1 MDPLSITAGAITL
14 AQALTSSLK
23 TFKTF
28 YDAGTEVDALLE
40 EISEVKLVIVDVE
53 KAMLDRERY
62 ETASPARIHSIN
74 RLIASAKLKL
84 DTLNA
89 IVNGKLISSS
99 MTAGETR
106 VARLSW
112 LRQKSNIQRQQ
123 DSLRQTRER
132 LSTLLDAQSL

>member
-1 MDPLSITAGAITL
+1 MDPLSVTAGAI
-14 AQALTSSLK
+14 AVVQALTSGLK

-28 YDAGTEVDALLE
+28 HDAGAEIDALVE

-53 KAMLDRERY
+53 KAICDREWC
-62 ETASPARIHSIN
+62 ETTSLARTESIN

-89 IVNGKLISSS
+89 IVNRKLICPS
-99 MTAGETR
+99 MTVGETR
-106 VARLSW
+106 IARLSW
-112 LRQKSNIQRQQ
+112 LRQKTNIKRQQ

>member
-1 MDPLSITAGAITL
+1 MDPLSVTAGAIAV
-14 AQALTSSLK
+14 AQALTSGLR

-28 YDAGTEVDALLE
+28 HDAGADIDSLVDD
-40 EISEVKLVIVDVE
+40 ISEVE
-53 KAMLDRERY
+53 KAIFDRERC
-62 ETASPARIHSIN
+62 EPISLERTELMN

-89 IVNGKLISSS
+89 IVNRKMISPS
-99 MTAGETR
+99 MTVGETR
-106 VARLSW
+106 IARLSW
-112 LRQKSNIQRQQ
+112 LRQKTNIKRQQ

>member
-1 MDPLSITAGAITL
+1 MDPLSITAGAITV
-14 AQALTSSLK
+14 AQALTSGLK
-23 TFKTF
+23 TFKTLH
-28 YDAGTEVDALLE
+28 DASIEIDPLVE
-40 EISEVKLVIVDVE
+40 EIAEVQLVIVDVE
-53 KAMLDRERY
+53 KAISDRERY
-62 ETASPARIHSIN
+62 ETTSPARIHSMN
-74 RLIASAKLKL
+74 RLFASAKLKL

-99 MTAGETR
+99 ITVGETR

-123 DSLRQTRER
+123 DNLRQTRER

>member
-1 MDPLSITAGAITL
+1 MDPLSISAGAITV

-28 YDAGTEVDALLE
+28 HDAGIEIDELVE
-40 EISEVKLVIVDVE
+40 EISEVKLVITDVE
-53 KAMLDRERY
+53 KAILDRERY
-62 ETASPARIHSIN
+62 EAASPARMHSIN

-84 DTLNA
+84 DNMNA

-99 MTAGETR
+99 MTVGETR
-106 VARLSW
+106 IARLAW
-112 LRQKSNIQRQQ
+112 LRQKSNIKRQQ